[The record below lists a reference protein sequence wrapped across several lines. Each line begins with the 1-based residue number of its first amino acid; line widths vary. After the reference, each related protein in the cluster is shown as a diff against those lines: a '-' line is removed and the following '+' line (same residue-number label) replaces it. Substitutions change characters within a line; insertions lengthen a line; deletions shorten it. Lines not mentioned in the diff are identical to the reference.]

1 VAILKGGMQ
10 FDYSDGAGNVVT
22 RNAGVEAIKALE
34 FLDRG
39 GGLGHDVHR
48 MIRRVLGGGFF
59 NTADCPTCKGAILK
73 LGQTCAC
80 GRVGE
85 TDWDAMTKPPRVLVP
100 MHARS
105 NHDGDGPCT
114 ACAPP
119 SDRWS
124 GDNWTWCGGCQVRGA
139 CLIVSCT
146 NHKDAPR

>member
-1 VAILKGGMQ
+1 VAILKGGLQ

-22 RNAGVEAIKALE
+22 RNAGIEAIKALE

-73 LGQTCAC
+73 LGQACAC

-100 MHARS
+100 MQTNSAREIAVKLTS
-105 NHDGDGPCT
+105 
-114 ACAPP
+114 
-119 SDRWS
+119 WI
-124 GDNWTWCGGCQVRGA
+124 WCGGCQVRGA